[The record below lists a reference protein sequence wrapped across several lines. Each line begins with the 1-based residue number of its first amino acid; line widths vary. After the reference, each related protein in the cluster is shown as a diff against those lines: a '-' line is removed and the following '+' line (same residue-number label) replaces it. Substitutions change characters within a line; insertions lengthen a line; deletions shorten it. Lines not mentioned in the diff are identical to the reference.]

1 MRCEHTRAAVC
12 WLCSDQVSWWREA
25 RIRAGVGAEP
35 PNQPRYRAGLK
46 PPEPAI
52 VEREVEHWVAYS
64 DRYNEGRLPLRIQEN
79 VRIGLQIGTY
89 EVSERRQRLGIG
101 G

>member
-1 MRCEHTRAAVC
+1 VC
-12 WLCSDQVSWWREA
+12 WLCSDQVAWWREA
-25 RIRAGVGAEP
+25 RIRAGLGAEP
-35 PNQPRYRAGLK
+35 PNEPRYHAGFK
-46 PPEPAI
+46 PPAPAI

-64 DRYNEGRLPLRIQEN
+64 DRYNEGRLPMRIQEN

-89 EVSERRQRLGIG
+89 EISERWERLGIG